1 MRNRIS
7 VCLEFWLCERRVGK
21 GRFGSQIAEV
31 LAYRLSFMVHKRQV
45 VAERFY
51 LLPNIIIKTN
61 RKYKSRVN
69 SKSQALLNV
78 LSSFWVCIFF

>member
-1 MRNRIS
+1 MK
-7 VCLEFWLCERRVGK
+7 RRVGK
-21 GRFGSQIAEV
+21 GRFRIQIAEV
-31 LAYRLSFMVHKRQV
+31 LVYRLSFMVHKRQM

-51 LLPNIIIKTN
+51 LLPNIIITTN

-78 LSSFWVCIFF
+78 LSSLCVFSSSSYLHAYPVLKHL

>member
-1 MRNRIS
+1 MK
-7 VCLEFWLCERRVGK
+7 RRVGK
-21 GRFGSQIAEV
+21 GRFRSQIAKV
-31 LAYRLSFMVHKRQV
+31 LVYRLSFMVHKQQM

-51 LLPNIIIKTN
+51 LLPNIIITTN

-78 LSSFWVCIFF
+78 LSSFCVCVFF

>member
-1 MRNRIS
+1 MK
-7 VCLEFWLCERRVGK
+7 RRVGK

-31 LAYRLSFMVHKRQV
+31 LLYRLSFMVHMRQM

-51 LLPNIIIKTN
+51 LLPNIIITTN
-61 RKYKSRVN
+61 RKYKSSIN

-78 LSSFWVCIFF
+78 LSSFCVCISF